1 MKKIT
6 KSKQKHLAKTYK
18 KHFAKTYKKHKK
30 HLAKTYRKKY
40 LRKTYKKH
48 KFFLQKGGMVADP
61 PEPDNCSIC
70 FSSLTDSPDSPTK
83 TTHCEHT
90 FHEQCLQ
97 DWLLRSHTCPLC
109 RGPVDPANPAN
120 PLDPNIDADT
130 NIMRQA
136 FELCQAGSLYMLQ
149 VLLHEHPFHVNV
161 IQTEG
166 LQTGW
171 TLLHVAAFNGNM
183 GIVNMLITRGVYSNA
198 RTPTMLLASDIA
210 RNQGHA
216 AVAVFIDR
224 AIAANVAWYAAARA
238 QMMREERAE
247 AARRPA
253 DSIRRAFRLL
263 DQFEFMRV
271 SVMLEAGIINATAHE
286 TGTGDNWTLLHLAAS
301 RGQMRL
307 VQELLWRGASAR
319 ALSRLR
325 RETPAQLVR
334 RVRANMFR
342 EIAAFL
348 EAVERVE
355 IDAELA
361 MAAATPATSIVDDY
375 L

>member
-1 MKKIT
+1 
-6 KSKQKHLAKTYK
+6 
-18 KHFAKTYKKHKK
+18 
-30 HLAKTYRKKY
+30 
-40 LRKTYKKH
+40 
-48 KFFLQKGGMVADP
+48 
-61 PEPDNCSIC
+61 
-70 FSSLTDSPDSPTK
+70 
-83 TTHCEHT
+83 
-90 FHEQCLQ
+90 
-97 DWLLRSHTCPLC
+97 
-109 RGPVDPANPAN
+109 
-120 PLDPNIDADT
+120 
-130 NIMRQA
+130 
-136 FELCQAGSLYMLQ
+136 
-149 VLLHEHPFHVNV
+149 
-161 IQTEG
+161 
-166 LQTGW
+166 
-171 TLLHVAAFNGNM
+171 
-183 GIVNMLITRGVYSNA
+183 
-198 RTPTMLLASDIA
+198 
-210 RNQGHA
+210 
-216 AVAVFIDR
+216 
-224 AIAANVAWYAAARA
+224 
-238 QMMREERAE
+238 MMREERAE